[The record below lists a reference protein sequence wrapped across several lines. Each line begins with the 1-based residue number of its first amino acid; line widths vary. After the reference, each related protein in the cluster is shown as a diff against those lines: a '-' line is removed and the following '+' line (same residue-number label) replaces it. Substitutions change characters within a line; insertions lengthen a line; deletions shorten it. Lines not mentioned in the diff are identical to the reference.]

1 MSGERTDA
9 QSKPFR
15 VSLKDKL
22 PRPSRGRYVLHSQIS
37 HGEGSHSDAYR
48 AGDLDAARRLVQRR
62 GRELVR
68 VAYLLTGD
76 GDRAIELATAAL
88 LNLLGDPPEEIEYP
102 GRHLALDIARR
113 YLRHPS
119 RSSWL
124 DQPDQSGYQVD
135 DERFRVREAL
145 DRLEP
150 PQRAAL
156 ILSNAAGLPEP
167 DIRNLLGLDSREALQ
182 EIHELAWTRVAGA
195 AGRAADAPIID
206 LLNRLLVDAP
216 NVDLWLDL
224 EEPVRRVWS
233 ARKRSERLLTT
244 GVVAGLLLVI
254 AGSIIWLTGYRPGGD
269 GDGPASNAALT
280 TPTPDSES
288 QPTPT
293 EPRASFAAAPTLT
306 PPAETLISVQDLHL
320 MRAIEDISN
329 GRDALEIYD
338 PVANTSTP
346 FLAAGGASR
355 VSPDGS
361 WIVAERRLSSSPST
375 SLLSGGSVDGSASWE
390 LTLSSPSAFVVG
402 NDKVFVV
409 NREHREAYQIQ
420 VIELATGDVVDAWVV
435 SEESADPLSARS
447 TRLFLSPDTRRLTL
461 VTTRVDLDADSWTRT
476 LTIYQP
482 NTGDV
487 LEVINEDDRR
497 GDETSFSVRNARQI
511 AGENALYSLVEDEW
525 SSIVRL
531 QFLDLD
537 SGEITGMVLPLQ
549 ARSAAEADR
558 RGESELHV
566 VPSNTGA
573 IFYVIQS
580 RQRRVA
586 VVDIRSRSLMGTFPM
601 TAADA
606 DRSLFETNLNHVSY
620 LEARISPDGKRLYM
634 AVNRE
639 RNPTFNSYPIES
651 PVWVVSTTTWEV
663 VGRWTVSGL
672 PRSMAMSGDGDRV
685 YVRSVNP
692 DGSLYLTA
700 FDATSGDVVD
710 VWDTVASPEWADIQ
724 LVASL
729 SDLYHSQYGFRPR
742 SGSVVPRDNPALS
755 VLPGVLVEAEGAVA
769 GADSVVT
776 ARIVDP
782 VSGEPVTTGGM
793 LRFDPNATL
802 AIELTNGDQQSILVP
817 SSVEPGVYQ
826 GRVRLN
832 HAGIWDARV
841 TVINPDGATWAVS
854 QRAAIVVTDG
864 LQAADGGA
872 YRFLVRPANPVNRR
886 TITLRIWM
894 VESQSG
900 ERLPEEIEFL
910 DRISDDARIILT
922 HPNGERVE
930 EPMVRLDHA
939 SFLSWVRLGEPG
951 IWTAEIILSLE
962 TGERISIA
970 AGTVEIH
977 DLTEPY
983 RRPSSSAGGDGA
995 SIGGGRMANPASQ

>member
-1 MSGERTDA
+1 M
-9 QSKPFR
+9 
-15 VSLKDKL
+15 KDKL
-22 PRPSRGRYVLHSQIS
+22 PRLSRGRYVLHSQIS
-37 HGEGSHSDAYR
+37 SSEGSHSDTYR
-48 AGDLDAARRLVQRR
+48 AGDLDAARRLVQQR
-62 GRELVR
+62 GRDLVR

-76 GDRAIELATAAL
+76 DDRAIDLATAAL
-88 LNLLGDPPEEIEYP
+88 LDLLGDSPDEIEQP
-102 GRHLALDIARR
+102 GKHLALDVARR

-119 RSSWL
+119 RSTWL
-124 DQPDQSGYQVD
+124 DRPDQTGYHVD
-135 DERFRVREAL
+135 DERLRVREAL
-145 DRLEP
+145 DRLGP

-156 ILSNAAGLPEP
+156 ILSNVAGLPEP
-167 DIRNLLGLDSREALQ
+167 DIQNLLDLDSREEFQDIQ
-182 EIHELAWTRVAGA
+182 EQGRARVAGA
-195 AGRAADAPIID
+195 AGRAAGAPIID

-216 NVDLWLDL
+216 NVDLWPDL
-224 EEPVRRVWS
+224 EGPVQRAWS
-233 ARKRSERLLTT
+233 ARKRSERLLTA

-254 AGSIIWLTGYRPGGD
+254 AGGVIWLTGYRPGGD
-269 GDGPASNAALT
+269 GDSAASSAAQT
-280 TPTPDSES
+280 TPTPDSQS
-288 QPTPT
+288 RPTPT
-293 EPRASFAAAPTLT
+293 EARASFAAAPTLT

-338 PVANTSTP
+338 PVTNSSMP

-361 WIVAERRLSSSPST
+361 WIVAERRLSSSPAT
-375 SLLSGGSVDGSASWE
+375 SLLAGGSLDGGVSWE
-390 LTLSSPSAFVVG
+390 LTLPSSSAFVVG
-402 NDKVFVV
+402 NDSVFLV
-409 NREHREAYQIQ
+409 NRENREAYQIQ
-420 VIELATGDVVDAWVV
+420 VIELATGDVVNAWVV
-435 SEESADPLSARS
+435 SEESADPRSARS
-447 TRLFLSPDTRRLTL
+447 TRLFLSPDGERLTL
-461 VTTRVDLDADSWTRT
+461 LATRVDLDADSWTRT

-482 NTGDV
+482 GSGDV
-487 LEVINEDDRR
+487 IEVINEDDRR
-497 GDETSFSVRNARQI
+497 GDESSFSVRNARQL

-525 SSIVRL
+525 RSVVRL

-537 SGEITGMVLPLQ
+537 TGEITGMVLPLQ
-549 ARSAAEADR
+549 ARSASEVDR

-573 IFYVIQS
+573 LFYVIQS

-586 VVDIRSRSLMGTFPM
+586 VVDIRSRSLMGTFPL
-601 TAADA
+601 TAGDA

-620 LEARISPDGKRLYM
+620 LETRLSPDGKRLYM
-634 AVNRE
+634 AANRE

-651 PVWVVSTTTWEV
+651 PVWVVNTTTWEV
-663 VGRWTVSGL
+663 AGRWSVSGL
-672 PRSMAMSGDGDRV
+672 PRTMSMSGDGNRV

-692 DGSLYLTA
+692 DGSLYLTV
-700 FDATSGDVVD
+700 FDTTSGDVVN
-710 VWDTVASPEWADIQ
+710 VWDSLSSPEWAGIE

-729 SDLYHSQYGFRPR
+729 SDLYHSQHGFRPR

-782 VSGEPVTTGGM
+782 VSGEPVTSDGM
-793 LRFDPNATL
+793 LRFDPDATL
-802 AIELTNGDQQSILVP
+802 AIELSNGDQQSILVL
-817 SSVEPGVYQ
+817 SSIEPGVYQ

-832 HAGIWDARV
+832 HGGIWDARV
-841 TVINPDGATWAVS
+841 TVINPDGATWVVS

-872 YRFLVRPANPVNRR
+872 YRFQVRPANPVNRR

-910 DRISDDARIILT
+910 DQISDDARIILT
-922 HPNGERVE
+922 HPSGERVD
-930 EPMVRLDHA
+930 EPMSRLDHT
-939 SFLSWVRLGEPG
+939 SFLSWVRLGEAG
-951 IWTAEIILSLE
+951 IWSAEIVLGLE
-962 TGERISIA
+962 TGERISIN
-970 AGTVEIH
+970 AGTIEIH

-983 RRPSSSAGGDGA
+983 RRPGSSAGGDGA